1 MKKQYESPD
10 VQVRTY
16 EAGTAFAS
24 ASAVDG
30 EFDMS
35 DLMPLFK

>member
-1 MKKQYESPD
+1 MKKKYESPD
-10 VQVRTY
+10 VRVLAY
-16 EAGTAFAS
+16 EVDTTLAS